1 MEIYK
6 KLQQARE
13 IIKGLPLKK
22 AGQNKFSNYDYFTP
36 EQINGLV
43 HEAEKQTGLI
53 HLFSMERT
61 GDGLHGHLKIMDTES
76 EEAVMF
82 IQATDIPEIKATN
95 VAQQIGGAVT
105 YTLRYMLMTAFDIAD
120 NSLDFDAKDN
130 REPERKV
137 TPTANG
143 TIPEKSKFPI
153 SEKSKFPISEKAFG
167 QLCDK
172 LRANPEPI
180 DRGNLLAKTR
190 AYYLPFND
198 EQEEIISQIT
208 DN

>member
-61 GDGLHGHLKIMDTES
+61 SDGLHGHLKIMDTES

-143 TIPEKSKFPI
+143 AIPEKSKYPI
-153 SEKSKFPISEKAFG
+153 GEKAFG

-190 AYYLPFND
+190 AYYLPFTS